1 MAGATLAVEAFMADV
16 SRSFT
21 AGISGAFT
29 AIAALS
35 TMIVLTTI
43 GSGII
48 GSTMIVFSSPV
59 PVTTG
64 TRGGG
69 IGVIIPIILITISR
83 AP

>member
-1 MAGATLAVEAFMADV
+1 MAGATLAVEAFMAGV
-16 SRSFT
+16 L
-21 AGISGAFT
+21 AAFT

-35 TMIVLTTI
+35 TMIALTTI

-48 GSTMIVFSSPV
+48 ASTMIVISLPV

-69 IGVIIPIILITISR
+69 ISVIIPITLITISQAR
-83 AP
+83 

>member
-1 MAGATLAVEAFMADV
+1 MAGVLAAFTADV
-16 SRSFT
+16 LRNFT
-21 AGISGAFT
+21 VGVSGVFT

-43 GSGII
+43 VSGII
-48 GSTMIVFSSPV
+48 ASTMIVISLPV

-69 IGVIIPIILITISR
+69 IGVIIPITLITISKAR
-83 AP
+83 